1 MYIYPDNLKSKA
13 VMWMWELK
21 DIGIIAVCAIISILA
36 LTKTGLMLPLSLTA
50 GYAFLTIRVEDTSIM
65 MFIKNAWAFIAKQ
78 QLFEWRLDVNGQEK

>member
-21 DIGIIAVCAIISILA
+21 DIGVIAVCAIISILA
-36 LTKTGLMLPLSLTA
+36 LTQVGLMLPLALTA
-50 GYAFLTIRVEDTSIM
+50 GYAFLTIRIEDTSIM

-78 QLFEWRLDVNGQEK
+78 QLYEWGLDNNG